1 MNRSLL
7 VLGITLAAALPAR
20 ADLTHRISS
29 SVQLDVGAASSRAIR
44 VGNSYSISGNGIDT
58 SVTSGGN
65 TTSDALGGLGAATN
79 GVNAI
84 TIPDATQKTAGNS
97 FSFATSYTQGDTVPT
112 SAPTVGAVPAFGD
125 VTSTAA
131 GTNTGLSGSVTTAGT
146 ITISPGGANTSAIGQ
161 VISELTT
168 R

>member
-1 MNRSLL
+1 MTRAFL

>member
-7 VLGITLAAALPAR
+7 VLGITLAAALPAH
-20 ADLTHRISS
+20 ADLTHRISG
-29 SVQLDVGAASSRAIR
+29 SVQLDVGGASTRAIR
-44 VGNSYSISGNGIDT
+44 VGNSYSISGTGIDT
-58 SVTSGGN
+58 SVTAGGN
-65 TTSDALGGLGAATN
+65 ATADAIGGLGAATN

-97 FSFATSYTQGDTVPT
+97 FSFANSYTQGDAVPT
-112 SAPTVGAVPAFGD
+112 SAPTVGEVPAFGD

-131 GTNTGLSGSVTTAGT
+131 GTNTGLAGTITTAGA
-146 ITISPGGANTSAIGQ
+146 ITISPGAGNTSAIGQ

>member
-20 ADLTHRISS
+20 ADLTHKISS
-29 SVQLDVGAASSRAIR
+29 SIQLDVGGASTRAIR
-44 VGNSYSISGNGIDT
+44 VGNSYSISGSGVDT

-65 TTSDALGGLGAATN
+65 TTADAIGGLGAATN

-97 FSFATSYTQGDTVPT
+97 FSFANSYTQGDAVPT
-112 SAPTVGAVPAFGD
+112 SAPTVGEVPAFGD

-131 GTNTGLSGSVTTAGT
+131 GTNTGLAGTITTAGA

-161 VISELTT
+161 VISELQS

>member
-1 MNRSLL
+1 MTRTLL
-7 VLGITLAAALPAR
+7 VLGITLAAVLPAQ

-29 SVQLDVGAASSRAIR
+29 SVQLDVGGASTRAVR
-44 VGNSYSISGNGIDT
+44 VGNSYSISGNGVDT
-58 SVTSGGN
+58 SVSAGGS
-65 TTSDALGGLGAATN
+65 TTADALGGLGAATN

-97 FSFATSYTQGDTVPT
+97 FSFASSYSQGDLVPT

-131 GTNTGLSGSVTTAGT
+131 GTASTLAGT
-146 ITISPGGANTSAIGQ
+146 LHTSGAITVTAGGANTSAIGQ
-161 VISELTT
+161 VISELQS

>member
-1 MNRSLL
+1 MTRALL

-58 SVTSGGN
+58 SVTSGGS

>member
-1 MNRSLL
+1 MIRSLL
-7 VLGITLAAALPAR
+7 VLGVTLSTALPAH

>member
-7 VLGITLAAALPAR
+7 VLGITLAAALPAH

-29 SVQLDVGAASSRAIR
+29 SVQLDVGGASSRAIR
-44 VGNSYSISGNGIDT
+44 VGNTYSISGSGVDT
-58 SVTSGGN
+58 SVTAGGN
-65 TTSDALGGLGAATN
+65 TTADAIGGLGAATN

-84 TIPDATQKTAGNS
+84 TIPDATQATGGNA
-97 FSFATSYTQGDTVPT
+97 FSFANSYTQGDAVPT
-112 SAPTVGAVPAFGD
+112 SAPTVGEVPAFGD

-131 GTNTGLSGSVTTAGT
+131 GTNTGLAGTITTAGA
-146 ITISPGGANTSAIGQ
+146 ITISPGAGNTSAIGQ
-161 VISELTT
+161 VISELQS

>member
-1 MNRSLL
+1 MNRTLL

-20 ADLTHRISS
+20 ADLTHRLSS

-58 SVTSGGN
+58 SVTAGGS